1 MKIAKH
7 NFAAIILVAF
17 VITLFYFV
25 FFKNTIFSFEN
36 MIEVSKKMLIL
47 Y

>member
-1 MKIAKH
+1 MAKH
-7 NFAAIILVAF
+7 NFAASILVAF

-25 FFKNTIFSFEN
+25 LFKNTIFSLEKNKESGLFR
-36 MIEVSKKMLIL
+36 LFF